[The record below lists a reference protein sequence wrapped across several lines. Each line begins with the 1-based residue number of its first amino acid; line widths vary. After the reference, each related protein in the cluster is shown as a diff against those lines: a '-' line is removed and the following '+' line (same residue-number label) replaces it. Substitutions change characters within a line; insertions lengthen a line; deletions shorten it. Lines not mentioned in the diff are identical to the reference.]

1 MQNGR
6 GCFKRNA
13 VWENLPPFG
22 MPFVTFGSWTS
33 FSVEI
38 RVRPIG
44 KKWKSQDFVR
54 WSGKNAGT
62 TQSAKSQDY
71 PLEDRA
77 KSQNIIRWWKRENN
91 KIWAVGA
98 KRLIT
103 ESDPL
108 DEEGK
113 SQNSIH
119 WTKRQNYRIWAVAIA
134 HKPSSYRDSWKNL
147 LWKCIFENE
156 AFGTH
161 VEYVGNDK
169 KYLKKEAI
177 FEIKKRPQKSVLSKF
192 CNFCRRK

>member
-13 VWENLPPFG
+13 VWENLTPFG
-22 MPFVTFGSWTS
+22 VPFVTFGSWTS

-54 WSGKNAGT
+54 WSGKNAGS

-71 PLEDRA
+71 PLEDGEE
-77 KSQNIIRWWKRENN
+77 SQNIIRWWERENN

-98 KRLIT
+98 KWLIT

-169 KYLKKEAI
+169 KFLKKEAI
-177 FEIKKRPQKSVLSKF
+177 FELKKRPQKSVLSKF
-192 CNFCRRK
+192 YNFCRWK